1 MNPLKGACATASRCT
16 ASAGTSNIPDATDQ
30 NVYTGAFVSLPAGTP
45 AGTPGAFVQARLP
58 APATVT
64 RASVKGFGTAPL
76 DVILIRVGVPQLSTW
91 RTRVSASVPCAPPY
105 RS

>member
-1 MNPLKGACATASRCT
+1 MSRADMNPLKDACATASRCT
-16 ASAGTSNIPDATDQ
+16 ASAGASNIPDATDQ

-45 AGTPGAFVQARLP
+45 AGTPGAFVQALLP

-76 DVILIRVGVPQLSTW
+76 DVILIRVGDGSGPGLHGGRGST
-91 RTRVSASVPCAPPY
+91 Y
-105 RS
+105 RSS